1 MLTENPPPNP
11 PLPFEVQTMSC
22 SSYPFISFFFFQTYY
37 LLQSYKIVL
46 KYQREIEA
54 TAEKSCGTK
63 ILISC
68 VLCDTYNDRPTLDNL
83 LPFEV

>member
-1 MLTENPPPNP
+1 MLI
-11 PLPFEVQTMSC
+11 LSLHF
-22 SSYPFISFFFFQTYY
+22 FFFFFQTYY
-37 LLQSYKIVL
+37 YLQSYKIVL

-68 VLCDTYNDRPTLDNL
+68 VLCDTYDRPTLDTL